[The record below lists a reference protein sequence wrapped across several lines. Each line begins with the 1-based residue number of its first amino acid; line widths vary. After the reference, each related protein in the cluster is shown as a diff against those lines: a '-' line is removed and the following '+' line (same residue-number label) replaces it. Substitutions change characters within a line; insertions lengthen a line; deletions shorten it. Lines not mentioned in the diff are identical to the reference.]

1 MSQKNTKLAQIHDLQ
16 NIISDVTLT
25 KQDLVWIIQGLR
37 NLDRSEF
44 TERDYKE
51 YEQLI
56 NYFVKLTYKR

>member
-1 MSQKNTKLAQIHDLQ
+1 MSQKNAKLAQIHDLQ
-16 NIISDVTLT
+16 NIISDSTLT
-25 KQDLVWIIQGLR
+25 KRDLVWIIQGLR

-44 TERDYKE
+44 TERDYKA

>member
-1 MSQKNTKLAQIHDLQ
+1 MSQKTAKLAQIHDLQ
-16 NIISDVTLT
+16 NIISDATLT

-44 TERDYKE
+44 TEGDYKE

>member
-16 NIISDVTLT
+16 NTISDVTLT
-25 KQDLVWIIQGLR
+25 KQDLVWIIQGLI

>member
-16 NIISDVTLT
+16 NIISDATLT
-25 KQDLVWIIQGLR
+25 KQDLIWIIQGLR

-44 TERDYKE
+44 TERDYKA

>member
-1 MSQKNTKLAQIHDLQ
+1 MSQKNAKLAQIHDLQ
-16 NIISDVTLT
+16 NTISDVTLT

>member
-1 MSQKNTKLAQIHDLQ
+1 MSQKNTKLVQIHDLQ
-16 NIISDVTLT
+16 NIISDATLT

>member
-1 MSQKNTKLAQIHDLQ
+1 MSQKNVKLAQIHDLQ
-16 NIISDVTLT
+16 NIISDATLT
-25 KQDLVWIIQGLR
+25 KQDLVWIIHGLR

-44 TERDYKE
+44 TERDYNE

>member
-1 MSQKNTKLAQIHDLQ
+1 MSQKNAKLAQIHDLQ
-16 NIISDVTLT
+16 NTISDITLT

-44 TERDYKE
+44 TERDSKE

-56 NYFVKLTYKR
+56 NYFVNLTYKR

>member
-1 MSQKNTKLAQIHDLQ
+1 MSQKNAKLAQIHDLQ
-16 NIISDVTLT
+16 NIISDATLT

-44 TERDYKE
+44 TERDYNE
-51 YEQLI
+51 YERLV

>member
-1 MSQKNTKLAQIHDLQ
+1 MSQKNAKLAQIHDLQ
-16 NIISDVTLT
+16 NTISDVTLT

-44 TERDYKE
+44 TERDYKK
-51 YEQLI
+51 YEGLI

>member
-44 TERDYKE
+44 TEKDYKE

>member
-1 MSQKNTKLAQIHDLQ
+1 MSQKNVKLAQIHDLQ
-16 NIISDVTLT
+16 NIISDATLT

>member
-1 MSQKNTKLAQIHDLQ
+1 MSHKNVKLAQIHDLQ

-44 TERDYKE
+44 SQREYND

>member
-16 NIISDVTLT
+16 NIISDTTLT